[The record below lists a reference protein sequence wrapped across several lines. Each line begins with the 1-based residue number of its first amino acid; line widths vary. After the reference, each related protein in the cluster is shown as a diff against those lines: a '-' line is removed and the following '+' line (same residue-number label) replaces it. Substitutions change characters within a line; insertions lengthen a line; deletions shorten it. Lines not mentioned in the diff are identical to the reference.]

1 VTPRQPTRTSLFDRT
16 RCQARTD
23 VEREKE
29 EVVVPALFL
38 RCRVCERE
46 YALEAVGIC
55 ARCFG
60 PLDPIYDKEAL
71 SRTLTRELIEAG
83 PPSLWRYA
91 PLLPVTPPAEQRL
104 APGLTP
110 LVAAPR
116 LAAILG
122 VGSLY
127 LKLDTANPTHSFK
140 DRVVAVAAA
149 KALELGFET
158 LSCSSTGNLANA
170 VAARAA
176 AEGIEAVVFC
186 PSDLE
191 PEKLTATAVHGATIY
206 AVDGTYD
213 DCSRLSVEL
222 SFELD
227 WAFVNVGLRS
237 YYAEGS
243 KTLAFEIA
251 EQLGWR
257 LPTVVVCP
265 IASGALFAKVHQ
277 GFGELQE
284 LGLVEASGPRLYGG
298 QAEGCAPVAA
308 AFAEDRRVTP
318 VRPDTV
324 AHSLAIGNPA
334 DGDLAVATAR
344 GSGGAIYAVPE
355 DEIGTNMALLAET
368 SGVFGETA
376 AGVTLG
382 ALREAVR
389 RGAVGESDTVVLL
402 VTGDGLKTPQP
413 VAGLVGPVEIEADAD
428 ALLESLGVGV

>member
-1 VTPRQPTRTSLFDRT
+1 MPTQSQSLY
-16 RCQARTD
+16 CLA
-23 VEREKE
+23 
-29 EVVVPALFL
+29 L
-38 RCRVCERE
+38 RCRVCETE
-46 YALEAVGIC
+46 YPLEAIGIC

-60 PLDPIYDKEAL
+60 PLDPIYDREELKR
-71 SRTLTRELIEAG
+71 SLTRELIEAG

-91 PLLPVTPPAEQRL
+91 PLLPVAPPAEQRL

-116 LAAILG
+116 LASALG
-122 VGSLY
+122 VGRLY

-149 KALELGFET
+149 KALELGSET
-158 LSCSSTGNLANA
+158 LACSSTGNLANA

-191 PEKLTATAVHGATIY
+191 PEKLTATAVYGATIY

-227 WAFVNVGLRS
+227 WAFVNVGLRA

-243 KTLAFEIA
+243 KTIAFEIA
-251 EQLGWR
+251 EQLGWQ
-257 LPTVVVCP
+257 LPDAVVGP
-265 IASGALFAKVHQ
+265 IASGALFSKVHQ
-277 GFGELQE
+277 GFGELRD
-284 LGLVEASGPRLYGG
+284 LGLVEGASPRLYGG
-298 QAEGCAPVAA
+298 QAEGCAPVAS
-308 AFAEDRRVTP
+308 AFAENRKVAPLKPR
-318 VRPDTV
+318 TV
-324 AHSLAIGNPA
+324 AHSLAIGSPA

-344 GSGGAIYAVPE
+344 GSGGAIHAVPE
-355 DEIGTNMALLAET
+355 HEIGDNMALLAET

-389 RGAVGESDTVVLL
+389 AGAVGESDTVVLL

-413 VAGLVGPVEIEADAD
+413 VAGRLRPFRIEADAD
-428 ALLESLGVGV
+428 AVLEQLGVSR

>member
-1 VTPRQPTRTSLFDRT
+1 MPARSLY
-16 RCQARTD
+16 CLA
-23 VEREKE
+23 
-29 EVVVPALFL
+29 L
-38 RCRVCERE
+38 RCRSCATDH
-46 YALEAVGIC
+46 ALEAIGVC
-55 ARCFG
+55 SRCFG
-60 PLDPIYDKEAL
+60 PLDPIYDNEAL
-71 SRTLTRELIEAG
+71 RATFTRESIEAG

-91 PLLPVTPPAEQRL
+91 PLLPVAAPAEQRL

-116 LAAILG
+116 LATAVG
-122 VGSLY
+122 VGNLF
-127 LKLDTANPTHSFK
+127 LNLDTANPTHSFK

-149 KALELGFET
+149 KALELGCET
-158 LSCSSTGNLANA
+158 LACSSTGNLANA

-191 PEKLTATAVHGATIY
+191 PEKLTATAVYGATIY

-213 DCSRLSVEL
+213 DCSRLTVEL
-222 SFELD
+222 SFELGS
-227 WAFVNVGLRS
+227 AFVNVGLRS

-257 LPTVVVCP
+257 LPDAVVCP

-284 LGLVEASGPRLYGG
+284 LGLVEGTRPRLYGG

-308 AFAEDRRVTP
+308 AFAEDRKVTP
-318 VRPDTV
+318 LKPRTL
-324 AHSLAIGNPA
+324 AHSLAIGSPA
-334 DGDLAVATAR
+334 DGDLAVATAKT
-344 GSGGAIYAVPE
+344 SDGAIYAVPE

-382 ALREAVR
+382 SLREAVR
-389 RGAVGESDTVVLL
+389 NGVVGESDTVVLL

-413 VAGLVGPVEIEADAD
+413 IAGLVQPIEIEADAD
-428 ALLESLGVGV
+428 SLLERLGVSI

>member
-1 VTPRQPTRTSLFDRT
+1 VD
-16 RCQARTD
+16 A
-23 VEREKE
+23 
-29 EVVVPALFL
+29 
-38 RCRVCERE
+38 
-46 YALEAVGIC
+46 
-55 ARCFG
+55 
-60 PLDPIYDKEAL
+60 
-71 SRTLTRELIEAG
+71 
-83 PPSLWRYA
+83 
-91 PLLPVTPPAEQRL
+91 PAEPRV

-110 LVAAPR
+110 LVTAPR
-116 LAAILG
+116 LAAELG
-122 VGSLY
+122 VGELC

-149 KALELGFET
+149 KALELGFGT
-158 LSCSSTGNLANA
+158 LACSSTGNLANA

-176 AEGIEAVVFC
+176 AEGIEAVVLC
-186 PSDLE
+186 PADLE
-191 PEKLTATAVHGATIY
+191 PEKIAATAVYGATIY
-206 AVDGTYD
+206 AVEGTYD

-243 KTLAFEIA
+243 KTVAFEIA

-257 LPTVVVCP
+257 LPDVVACP
-265 IASGALFAKVHQ
+265 IASGALFSKVHQ
-277 GFGELQE
+277 GFEQLQE
-284 LGLVEASGPRLYGG
+284 LGLVEGATPRLYGG

-308 AFAEDRRVTP
+308 AFADGGKVTP
-318 VRPDTV
+318 VRPRTV
-324 AHSLAIGNPA
+324 ARSLAIGSPA

-344 GSGGAIYAVPE
+344 ASEGGVYAVAE
-355 DEIGTNMALLAET
+355 EEIGANMALLAGT

-389 RGAVGESDTVVLL
+389 RGEVGESDTVVLL

-413 VAGLVGPVEIEADAD
+413 VADLVRPIVIPPDAD
-428 ALLESLGVGV
+428 ALLERLGVAV

>member
-1 VTPRQPTRTSLFDRT
+1 MSS
-16 RCQARTD
+16 
-23 VEREKE
+23 ENK
-29 EVVVPALFL
+29 EVVVPAQFL

-46 YALEAVGIC
+46 YGLEPVGVC

-71 SRTLTRELIEAG
+71 RRSLTRELIEAG
-83 PPSLWRYA
+83 PPSIWRYA
-91 PLLPVTPPAEQRL
+91 PLLPVAPPVKPRL
-104 APGLTP
+104 APGFTP
-110 LVAAPR
+110 LIDAPR
-116 LAAILG
+116 LASALG
-122 VGSLY
+122 IGELY

-149 KALELGFET
+149 KALELGCET
-158 LSCSSTGNLANA
+158 LACSSTGNLANA

-176 AEGIEAVVFC
+176 AEGIEAVVLC
-186 PSDLE
+186 PADLE
-191 PEKLTATAVHGATIY
+191 PEKLAATAVYGATIY

-213 DCSRLSVEL
+213 DCSRLTVEL

-251 EQLGWR
+251 EQLEWR
-257 LPTVVVCP
+257 LPDVVVCP
-265 IASGALFAKVHQ
+265 IASGALFSKVHQ
-277 GFGELQE
+277 GFEELAE
-284 LGLVEASGPRLYGG
+284 LGLVEGIRPRLYGG

-308 AFAEDRRVTP
+308 AFAEDRKVTP
-318 VRPDTV
+318 LKPDTI
-324 AHSLAIGNPA
+324 ARSLAIGNPA
-334 DGDLAVATAR
+334 DGNLALATAKA
-344 GSGGAIYAVPE
+344 SGGAIYAVPE
-355 DEIGTNMALLAET
+355 EEVGQNMALLAET

-389 RGAVGESDTVVLL
+389 QGALDDTARVVLL

-413 VAGLVGPVEIEADAD
+413 VAHRLQPVTIAPDAD
-428 ALLESLGVGV
+428 AVLERVGAGV

>member
-1 VTPRQPTRTSLFDRT
+1 VSSEF
-16 RCQARTD
+16 
-23 VEREKE
+23 K
-29 EVVVPALFL
+29 EVVVPAPSTHCLSL

-46 YALEAVGIC
+46 YPLEAVGVC

-60 PLDPIYDKEAL
+60 PLDPVYDKDEL
-71 SRTLTRELIEAG
+71 RRTLTHESIAAG
-83 PPSLWRYA
+83 PPSIWRYA
-91 PLLPVTPPAEQRL
+91 PLLPVAPPAEPRL
-104 APGLTP
+104 APGFTP
-110 LVAAPR
+110 LVRAPR
-116 LAAILG
+116 LATAVG
-122 VGSLY
+122 VGELY

-149 KALELGFET
+149 KALELGRST
-158 LSCSSTGNLANA
+158 LACSSTGNLGNA

-176 AEGIEAVVFC
+176 AEGIEAVVLC
-186 PSDLE
+186 PATIE
-191 PEKLTATAVHGATIY
+191 PEKLTATAVYGATIY

-213 DCSRLSVEL
+213 DCSRLTVEL

-257 LPTVVVCP
+257 LPDAVVGP
-265 IASGALFAKVHQ
+265 IASGALFAKVNQ
-277 GFGELQE
+277 GFGELLE
-284 LGLVEASGPRLYGG
+284 LGLVEGETPRAYGG

-308 AFAEDRRVTP
+308 AFAEERKVTP
-318 VRPDTV
+318 LKPNTV

-334 DGDLAVATAR
+334 DGDLAIAAAR
-344 GSGGAIYAVPE
+344 SSGGAVYAVPE
-355 DEIGTNMALLAET
+355 DEVGENMALLAET

-389 RGAVGESDTVVLL
+389 AGAVGERDTVVLL
-402 VTGDGLKTPQP
+402 VTGDGLKTPQA
-413 VAGLVGPVEIEADAD
+413 VAGRVRPQEVEADAD
-428 ALLESLGVGV
+428 TLLERVSSAASDRTVSTLYFLKKRR

>member
-1 VTPRQPTRTSLFDRT
+1 VSAQSFY
-16 RCQARTD
+16 CIA
-23 VEREKE
+23 
-29 EVVVPALFL
+29 L
-38 RCRVCERE
+38 RCRACAQE

-60 PLDPIYDKEAL
+60 PLDPIYDTEAL
-71 SRTLTRELIEAG
+71 RGSVTRELIEAG

-91 PLLPVTPPAEQRL
+91 PLLPVAPPAEQLL

-110 LVAAPR
+110 LLAAPR
-116 LAAILG
+116 LATAIG
-122 VGSLY
+122 VGNLY

-149 KALELGFET
+149 KALELGSQT
-158 LSCSSTGNLANA
+158 LACSSTGNLANA
-170 VAARAA
+170 VASRAA

-186 PSDLE
+186 PADLE
-191 PEKLTATAVHGATIY
+191 PEKLTATAVYGATIY

-257 LPTVVVCP
+257 PPDAVVCP

-277 GFGELQE
+277 GFGEFQE
-284 LGLVEASGPRLYGG
+284 LGLVEGSRPRLYGG

-308 AFAEDRRVTP
+308 AFAEDRKVTP
-318 VRPDTV
+318 LKPRSI
-324 AHSLAIGNPA
+324 AHSLAIGSPS
-334 DGDLAVATAR
+334 DGDLAVATAKA
-344 GSGGAIYAVPE
+344 SGGAIYAVPE

-389 RGAVGESDTVVLL
+389 EGGVGESDTVVLL

-413 VAGLVGPVEIEADAD
+413 IAGLLQPIEIEADAD
-428 ALLESLGVGV
+428 ALLERLGVVA

>member
-1 VTPRQPTRTSLFDRT
+1 M
-16 RCQARTD
+16 D
-23 VEREKE
+23 VSSENKE
-29 EVVVPALFL
+29 DVVPALLL
-38 RCRVCERE
+38 RCRACERE
-46 YALEAVGIC
+46 YGLEPVGVC

-60 PLDPIYDKEAL
+60 PLDPIYDKDEL
-71 SRTLTRELIEAG
+71 RRSLTRELIEAG

-91 PLLPVTPPAEQRL
+91 PLLPVAPPAEQRL
-104 APGLTP
+104 APGFTP

-116 LAAILG
+116 LASALG
-122 VGSLY
+122 IGQLY

-149 KALELGFET
+149 KALELGCET
-158 LSCSSTGNLANA
+158 LACSSTGNLANA

-176 AEGIEAVVFC
+176 AEGIEAVVLC
-186 PSDLE
+186 PADLE

-257 LPTVVVCP
+257 LPDAVVCP
-265 IASGALFAKVHQ
+265 IASGALFSKVHQ
-277 GFGELQE
+277 GFGELAE
-284 LGLVEASGPRLYGG
+284 LGLVEGARPRLYGG

-308 AFAEDRRVTP
+308 AFAEGRKVTP
-318 VRPDTV
+318 LKPNTLAR
-324 AHSLAIGNPA
+324 SLAIGNPA
-334 DGDLAVATAR
+334 DGDLAVATANA
-344 GSGGAIYAVPE
+344 SEGAIYAVPE
-355 DEIGTNMALLAET
+355 DEVGPNMALLAET

-382 ALREAVR
+382 ALREAVL
-389 RGAVGESDTVVLL
+389 RGAVGEVDTAVLL

-413 VAGLVGPVEIEADAD
+413 VADLVRPVTIEADAD
-428 ALLESLGVGV
+428 ALLERLGVSV

>member
-1 VTPRQPTRTSLFDRT
+1 VPTEFYCRS
-16 RCQARTD
+16 
-23 VEREKE
+23 
-29 EVVVPALFL
+29 L
-38 RCRVCERE
+38 RCRSCGHEHS
-46 YALEAVGIC
+46 LEAVGVC

-60 PLDPIYDKEAL
+60 PLDPVYDYDAL
-71 SRTLTRELIEAG
+71 RRDLTRERIEAG
-83 PPSLWRYA
+83 PRSLWRYA
-91 PLLPVTPPAEQRL
+91 ALLPVAAPKEPRL

-110 LVAAPR
+110 LVEAPR
-116 LAAILG
+116 LATALG
-122 VGSLY
+122 VGRLY

-149 KALELGFET
+149 KALELGSPT
-158 LSCSSTGNLANA
+158 LACSSTGNLANA

-176 AEGIEAVVFC
+176 AEGIEAAVFC
-186 PSDLE
+186 PADLE
-191 PEKLTATAVHGATIY
+191 PEKLTATAVYGATIY

-243 KTLAFEIA
+243 KTLGFEIA
-251 EQLGWR
+251 EQLGWE
-257 LPTVVVCP
+257 LPDAVVAP

-277 GFGELQE
+277 GFEQFKE
-284 LGLVEASGPRLYGG
+284 LGLVDGKTPRLYGG

-308 AFAEDRRVTP
+308 AFAEDRKVTP
-318 VRPDTV
+318 LKPNTV
-324 AHSLAIGNPA
+324 ARSLAIGSPA
-334 DGDLAVATAR
+334 DGDLAVATAKA
-344 GSGGAIYAVPE
+344 SGGAIYAVPE
-355 DEIGTNMALLAET
+355 EDIGTNMALLAET

-389 RGAVGESDTVVLL
+389 TRAIGETDTVVLL

-413 VAGLVGPVEIEADAD
+413 VAGNVQLVEIEPDAD
-428 ALLESLGVGV
+428 RLLEQLAVG